1 MDKYIANLLPRLRAY
16 GKKLNK
22 IEEFVDKTWVLEDV
36 FGAVITYRFKHN
48 GILRK
53 TVNGDIH
60 DLRWELEGT
69 DAISVTDPVTRRGE
83 MFRHGF
89 VLDGLL
95 VVQKEGVQTL
105 PLIFYNE
112 AVVSDGDIG
121 GYLLSLIIKRENLT
135 TANDERGYLYKKNDQ
150 NVNGI
155 GVGSSV
161 LDKDLSPVSFD
172 VLHLKDKVITI
183 RNGRIESITYFKT
196 FRAKEGSV
204 KVTSSNSNL
213 SKYNISVNDRVE
225 VNNSTTYTGVLNLE
239 KDYTIKVK
247 NGDVVKVNTGAYKYI
262 FAILFFSALV
272 IIVSVL
278 MIRYSSGEA
287 IIENVSDGSTQ
298 VNTEQQ
304 STIGETYSAIPVDTG
319 GQYIPSNGV
328 TKKSPEEKSRESLN
342 SNFHD
347 MFMLSNDL
355 TEYEYGQRNK
365 PEDWRRIF
373 IIFYDVAS
381 NKPWLYEGYVNEL
394 MSVYGSGSVVEN
406 EYSRYSLTTFL
417 ALIKS
422 KSMRVKSVS
431 SVVGRDNNKTI
442 VVQTWQ

>member
-1 MDKYIANLLPRLRAY
+1 MDKYISNLLPRLRAY

-22 IEEFVDKTWVLEDV
+22 IEEFVDKTWVLGDIS
-36 FGAVITYRFKHN
+36 GAVVTYRFKRN

-105 PLIFYNE
+105 PLIFFNE
-112 AVVSDGDIG
+112 SVVSDGDIG

-135 TANDERGYLYKKNDQ
+135 TANDDRGYLYKKNDQ

-196 FRAKEGSV
+196 FRTKEGFV
-204 KVTSSNSNL
+204 RVSSFKSNL
-213 SKYNISVNDRVE
+213 SALIINVNDRVE
-225 VNNSTTYTGVLNLE
+225 VNNNDSYSGLLRINSNL
-239 KDYTIKVK
+239 TLKVE
-247 NGDVVKVNTGAYKYI
+247 NGIVIRVNPDSYKYLI
-262 FAILFFSALV
+262 AITLV
-272 IIVSVL
+272 VLVVIVGSIL
-278 MIRYSSGEA
+278 MSKYSYPNDDSQSNTTDQVAADSKTSEA
-287 IIENVSDGSTQ
+287 EM
-298 VNTEQQ
+298 
-304 STIGETYSAIPVDTG
+304 YVDSSKLT
-319 GQYIPSNGV
+319 
-328 TKKSPEEKSRESLN
+328 
-342 SNFHD
+342 FHD
-347 MFMLSNDL
+347 MFMLSKDL
-355 TEYEYGQRNK
+355 TEHEYGQRNK

-381 NKPWLYEGYVNEL
+381 NKPWLYESYVNEL
-394 MSVYGSGSVVEN
+394 MSVYGSGTIVEN
-406 EYSRYSLTTFL
+406 EYNRYSLTTFL

-442 VVQTWQ
+442 VVQTWK